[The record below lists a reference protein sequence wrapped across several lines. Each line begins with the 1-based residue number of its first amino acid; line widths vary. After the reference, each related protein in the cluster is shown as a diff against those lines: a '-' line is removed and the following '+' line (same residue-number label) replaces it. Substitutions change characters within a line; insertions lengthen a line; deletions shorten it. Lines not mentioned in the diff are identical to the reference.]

1 MAGLRAPA
9 VREKPVP
16 FFTSVELSKLE
27 QACRGNTFAQRRDAA
42 ILSVL
47 RATGVRL
54 AELAGIRYDPG
65 SPGRSDLDLEHRE
78 IRVQGKGGKDRI
90 VRIDHEAARAV
101 DRYLRVRSR
110 HAQAHRP
117 RLWLGV
123 NNRGPMTASGI
134 YQMVARRGKQCGV
147 DVWPHRFR
155 HHFSHTWLDRGG
167 AEGDLMELNG
177 WSSPQMLQRYGG
189 SARGARARRH
199 YDLIM
204 TD

>member
-1 MAGLRAPA
+1 MTVL
-9 VREKPVP
+9 
-16 FFTSVELSKLE
+16 L
-27 QACRGNTFAQRRDAA
+27 CRDAA

-78 IRVQGKGGKDRI
+78 IRVRGKGGKDRI
-90 VRIDHEAARAV
+90 VRIDHEAAHAV

-134 YQMVARRGKQCGV
+134 YQMVARRGKQCG
-147 DVWPHRFR
+147 WMCGRTGSGTISATP
-155 HHFSHTWLDRGG
+155 
-167 AEGDLMELNG
+167 G
-177 WSSPQMLQRYGG
+177 WTAAGR
-189 SARGARARRH
+189 RA
-199 YDLIM
+199 
-204 TD
+204 T